1 MYNHLKVNDKRRLIM
16 DVTRFKFSNLIV
28 LLVFI
33 SLLLLFINPNL
44 YLDKYVV
51 YTLLGFSLTS
61 IIIYTIVTTLSDSL
75 ITELK
80 DSSTKNNNQENN
92 EIKESSMILDKMIE
106 ELEHLNNIIIQ
117 KRVNT
122 KEDYN
127 EIERLVK
134 RCSTV
139 SKEIDLLLSKNL

>member
-1 MYNHLKVNDKRRLIM
+1 
-16 DVTRFKFSNLIV
+16 
-28 LLVFI
+28 
-33 SLLLLFINPNL
+33 
-44 YLDKYVV
+44 
-51 YTLLGFSLTS
+51 
-61 IIIYTIVTTLSDSL
+61 
-75 ITELK
+75 
-80 DSSTKNNNQENN
+80 
-92 EIKESSMILDKMIE
+92 MILDKMIE

>member
-80 DSSTKNNNQENN
+80 DSSTKTI
-92 EIKESSMILDKMIE
+92 IKKIMK
-106 ELEHLNNIIIQ
+106 
-117 KRVNT
+117 
-122 KEDYN
+122 
-127 EIERLVK
+127 
-134 RCSTV
+134 
-139 SKEIDLLLSKNL
+139 

>member
-1 MYNHLKVNDKRRLIM
+1 M